1 MLYYKIY
8 FFFIIIVLHFLISF
22 IQLVSKVDDRYFFFV
37 CRNNFG
43 RLQFDSMLFAAGISS
58 VLRLFEEEE
67 RARTHIDVHMQTRAD
82 GLFCGELYLGSDAC
96 LLQLSD
102 SGSLSCGCVSEEV
115 CLPGCLGAQ

>member
-1 MLYYKIY
+1 MIM
-8 FFFIIIVLHFLISF
+8 IFLCAETI
-22 IQLVSKVDDRYFFFV
+22 LGV
-37 CRNNFG
+37 CN
-43 RLQFDSMLFAAGISS
+43 LTAMLFAAGISS

-67 RARTHIDVHMQTRAD
+67 RARTHIDIHIHTRAD